1 MSGLLSYIAVV
12 SGFMIRHGDL
22 KGRFALRATE
32 KELRGTA
39 DPIRNGKREGVNGPC
54 SRIPPLIKAP
64 ALIIVLD
71 RQTALCFITSLPP
84 RGAYLKSLKFFFLT
98 SYVSATIDEVKMF
111 VLSKYD
117 IVKATTVS
125 HRSLKRNVR
134 PIRSRQVLRLHSL
147 AKRGEGLLQVHSYPM
162 VP

>member
-1 MSGLLSYIAVV
+1 VFVLRTTWGRTPRNSWSG
-12 SGFMIRHGDL
+12 MER
-22 KGRFALRATE
+22 GR
-32 KELRGTA
+32 
-39 DPIRNGKREGVNGPC
+39 GVNGPC

-71 RQTALCFITSLPP
+71 RRIALCFISPPPP
-84 RGAYLKSLKFFFLT
+84 RGAYLKSLKFFFLA
-98 SYVSATIDEVKMF
+98 SYVRATIDEVKMF

-117 IVKATTVS
+117 IIKVTTVS

-147 AKRGEGLLQVHSYPM
+147 AKKARGESSTSSFIPHDTLRRHKRKHEPVSIYPLHSTLRQ
-162 VP
+162 